1 MGNRGIDWQLF
12 DLHHANSQSISKAQ
26 KVHLTI
32 LLAYLCL
39 VWGWHFTA
47 DDTDVTIQMLGI
59 TLQESG
65 FWTITPFVVMLFSLT
80 LIGTINAA
88 GPAKEKLERAMKKLD
103 QELGVEKE
111 FVYYDLDTHK
121 NIFDYFTF
129 LRVHPERKHFE
140 GRLGRLEL
148 RHFLYPGLLLWGIC
162 TTYYTMELPFLFEKK
177 SEVVAF
183 QLYASACLFLQ
194 GAFSVRLMWKAI
206 CRFLGVRK
214 EATTY

>member
-1 MGNRGIDWQLF
+1 MGDRGIDWQLF
-12 DLHHANSQSISKAQ
+12 DLHRANSQSISRAQ

-65 FWTITPFVVMLFSLT
+65 FWTITPFVVTLFSLA
-80 LIGTINAA
+80 LIGSINAA
-88 GPAKEKLERAMKKLD
+88 GPAKEKLELALKRLG
-103 QELGVEKE
+103 QELSPGKE
-111 FVYYDLDTHK
+111 FVPYDLDTHK

-129 LRVHPERKHFE
+129 LRLHPERKHFE

-177 SEVVAF
+177 SEIVAF

-194 GAFSVRLMWKAI
+194 GAFSVRPLWKAI
-206 CRFLGVRK
+206 CRFLGTRK